1 MKKLVN
7 FVVIM
12 AGSMNFTL
20 KLSLSEIV
28 KNKSK
33 VLIAIIVT
41 LILFM
46 SAFTLCNIATALP
59 NNFYRYYEEYMP
71 DTIGI
76 WISNADEDLY
86 NNSEKYFEEF
96 EANFGV
102 ACNINTLGY
111 NSVKM
116 LPYEDVLD
124 EEGNLD
130 YTIYYNT
137 SVLYP
142 DCLEVQNI
150 DIYREFFIYGEI
162 WNPEKEELGIWI
174 SDFVVEKFE
183 KEGAI
188 IAVNDYIDYDFNG
201 TTIKLQVKGIYDEE
215 ALRNY
220 IASNIGINFE
230 SLSKY
235 TFYISVPSAKKI
247 LFDSKTSFSAY
258 GIVGEID
265 KLYDVYNA
273 LHNKY
278 SLSEGTAFSLITQV
292 KNTQVICMIVGVIMI
307 ICGIVIMLNFINMII
322 SQNIKHI
329 SLLRILGTNTFRIMM
344 AYFIIFIL
352 LITIVCVISWMT
364 LPLYNYFVSLYCA
377 GLGYPFMIDINYWV
391 VVGVFAICYFI
402 ITAIM
407 LVKWAIMDKTAPI
420 KNIAEED

>member
-150 DIYREFFIYGEI
+150 DIYREFFIDGEI

-235 TFYISVPSAKKI
+235 TFYISVPSAKRFCLIARLVFPPMVLWGKLINFMMFTMLYITSI
-247 LFDSKTSFSAY
+247 L
-258 GIVGEID
+258 
-265 KLYDVYNA
+265 
-273 LHNKY
+273 
-278 SLSEGTAFSLITQV
+278 
-292 KNTQVICMIVGVIMI
+292 
-307 ICGIVIMLNFINMII
+307 
-322 SQNIKHI
+322 
-329 SLLRILGTNTFRIMM
+329 
-344 AYFIIFIL
+344 
-352 LITIVCVISWMT
+352 
-364 LPLYNYFVSLYCA
+364 
-377 GLGYPFMIDINYWV
+377 
-391 VVGVFAICYFI
+391 
-402 ITAIM
+402 
-407 LVKWAIMDKTAPI
+407 
-420 KNIAEED
+420 